1 MAADRQRAAEAPR
14 KSLKNKLTQPAL
26 ISYHPFAMKKVYLS
40 TAVLIGFAAASLQA
54 GTETYKQVAPPPPP
68 PMYGLGFY
76 GAIDMGANVYQN
88 RGGDRF
94 FSSDADGDAIDKNPE
109 FFGSS
114 LEVNPKND
122 VGFFGGIK
130 LGYVFN
136 TGWGWVRPAV
146 EGDFFYNGFRGGADF
161 TLNEAFTS
169 PPPAGFGTPGHAFP
183 ADNTVFSTHQANV
196 TTWINTGAFMFNF
209 ILRFG
214 DPTSKFQPYAGAGVG
229 VYYAES
235 AGVQVQDPTTGTT
248 PINTGGGAN
257 HADLAWQVVAGADYF
272 FNPQWSAFVEYHY
285 LDYTSTQIDTN
296 QSRDLG
302 QQLIGAGVRYFF
314 H

>member
-1 MAADRQRAAEAPR
+1 
-14 KSLKNKLTQPAL
+14 
-26 ISYHPFAMKKVYLS
+26 MKKLLFFS
-40 TAVLIGFAAASLQA
+40 IALTGLLAASLKA
-54 GTETYKQVAPPPPP
+54 GPVTEYKQVAPPPP

-88 RGGDRF
+88 RGGDRS
-94 FSSDADGDAIDKNPE
+94 FSSDNDGDPWDRDLR
-109 FFGSS
+109 FFGTT
-114 LEVNPKND
+114 LDVHPKND

-130 LGYVFN
+130 LGYVFG
-136 TGWGWVRPAV
+136 TGNIRPAV

-161 TLNEAFTS
+161 TLNEAFT
-169 PPPAGFGTPGHAFP
+169 PCPLCATEL
-183 ADNTVFSTHQANV
+183 STHQRNV
-196 TTWINTGAFMFNF
+196 TTWINSGAFLFNLIF
-209 ILRFG
+209 RLG
-214 DPTSKFQPYAGAGVG
+214 PPTWKFQPYAGAGVG

-235 AGVQVQDPTTGTT
+235 AGVEVTDPVTGVT
-248 PINTGGGAN
+248 PINTGGGSS

-302 QQLIGAGVRYFF
+302 QHLIGAGVRFFF